1 MHAPGGAIDDGLD
14 VSNQNP
20 SSSSPRRE
28 MKGSTVTSSPVLFLF
43 LSHAHGPQLQLDFAA
58 PAGLQTILC

>member
-1 MHAPGGAIDDGLD
+1 LD
-14 VSNQNP
+14 VSNQNR